1 MFMAFLDQCIAFSGR
16 TWAEKFLHH
25 PWIEA
30 LFAGKLAE
38 EPFEFWLIQDLPYL
52 SEYVTEMV
60 FPKVPPNNPWVEHQ
74 KEYRRRSSES
84 RIELRMLEK
93 VGDWG
98 RERWAARPA
107 RDAIDNFWI
116 RTAYEGSFG
125 DICAA
130 LYVCYAFP
138 FSFGERYQREAPA
151 NLPPL
156 QREWIEQWI
165 DPFAIDMWHA
175 TRDGLNEAGAHATE
189 YEKER
194 MKWLFLRG
202 TQLQIGTF
210 DTAWNCSDP
219 WPGEDEEKGV
229 LALPPD

>member
-1 MFMAFLDQCIAFSGR
+1 MTFLDECIAFAGPVWR
-16 TWAEKFLHH
+16 EKFLRH

-30 LFAGKLAE
+30 LFAGILAQ
-38 EPFEFWLIQDLPYL
+38 EPFEYWLTQDLPYL
-52 SEYVTEMV
+52 SEYITEMV
-60 FPKVPPNNPWVEHQ
+60 YPKVPPNNPWVELS
-74 KEYRRRSSES
+74 KEYSRRSSDS
-84 RIELRMLEK
+84 RVERRMLAK
-93 VGDWG
+93 VG
-98 RERWAARPA
+98 EYAATRWAARPA

-116 RTAYEGSFG
+116 RTAYEGTFG

-138 FSFGERYQREAPA
+138 CSFGERYEREKPA

-156 QREWIEQWI
+156 QREWVEQWV
-165 DPFAIDMWHA
+165 DPFSIKLWHA
-175 TRDGLNEAGAHATE
+175 TRDGLNEAGAHATA

-210 DTAWNCSDP
+210 DTAWACSDP
-219 WPGEDEEKGV
+219 WPGEDPEEGV
-229 LALPPD
+229 LFTLPGSP